1 MKWPQRRRVQ
11 RDRLFEDFGEL
22 WLGIG
27 LVLRP
32 GRTDQGGA

>member
-11 RDRLFEDFGEL
+11 RDRLFKDLGEL
-22 WLGIG
+22 WLGIE

-32 GRTDQGGA
+32 GWADEGRA